1 MADDKIITIETTLSH
16 HERQIQELS
25 EMIGA
30 QWKEIE
36 RLKRRLDE
44 VLSKIDEDGGAPPAS
59 AKPPHY

>member
-1 MADDKIITIETTLSH
+1 MAEEKIIAIETTLSH
-16 HERQIQELS
+16 HDQQIQELS

-36 RLKRRLDE
+36 RLKRRLED
-44 VLSKIDEDGGAPPAS
+44 VMADREDGNGTPPAS

>member
-1 MADDKIITIETTLSH
+1 MAEEKIIAIETTLSH
-16 HERQIQELS
+16 HDQQIQELS

-36 RLKRRLDE
+36 RLKRRLED
-44 VLSKIDEDGGAPPAS
+44 VMADREDGNGAPPAS

>member
-1 MADDKIITIETTLSH
+1 MKDDKIMTIETTLAH

-25 EMIGA
+25 EGMSA

-36 RLKRRLDE
+36 RLRRSLDKA
-44 VLSKIDEDGGAPPAS
+44 LAQIEDTDGAPPAS